1 MKRAET
7 FLSGIL
13 CGLALLAAGC
23 APKDGVCFDADFESG
38 ALGKVERIDRSRIR
52 LTDEESLTSLSYAV
66 HGSFD
71 PKNPVD
77 TALYPSANWYY
88 FRMTGVKGKQIYLT
102 GVHNSVPRTSYSYD
116 GEHWAHLPL
125 GESDRLL
132 LDKYFTRDTVFLALY
147 EPYTYSYL
155 QERLQTWT
163 ARPDVTLDTI
173 GLSHEGRPLQLMHI
187 TDPSVPAE
195 KKARIWIHG
204 RQHPSETPA
213 SPLPTR
219 TAWRTASPAPMP
231 WA

>member
-23 APKDGVCFDADFESG
+23 TPKDGVRFDADFESG

-102 GVHNSVPRTSYSYD
+102 GVHNSVPSV
-116 GEHWAHLPL
+116 L
-125 GESDRLL
+125 RLC
-132 LDKYFTRDTVFLALY
+132 YA
-147 EPYTYSYL
+147 
-155 QERLQTWT
+155 
-163 ARPDVTLDTI
+163 
-173 GLSHEGRPLQLMHI
+173 
-187 TDPSVPAE
+187 
-195 KKARIWIHG
+195 
-204 RQHPSETPA
+204 
-213 SPLPTR
+213 
-219 TAWRTASPAPMP
+219 
-231 WA
+231 